1 MKSNEIKIYEKTML
15 FDIYGELL
23 TEKQKELYMLYYL
36 EDYSLAEIAEIKNI
50 SRQGVRDT
58 VKKSYEHLL
67 KYESKLHIMEKYID
81 DRDKLD
87 KVIEL
92 LDGSDDISVKQA
104 REITRE
110 MRDSL

>member
-36 EDYSLAEIAEIKNI
+36 EDYSLAEIAELKSI

-58 VKKSYEHLL
+58 VKKSYEHLNN
-67 KYESKLHIMEKYID
+67 YESKLHIMEKYIK
-81 DRDKLD
+81 DRNKLD
-87 KVIEL
+87 EIISL
-92 LDGSDDISVKQA
+92 LDAYDKESVDKA
-104 REITRE
+104 KDITRE
-110 MRDSL
+110 IRNSL

>member
-36 EDYSLAEIAEIKNI
+36 EDYSLAEIAEIKKI

-58 VKKSYEHLL
+58 VKKSFEHLL
-67 KYESKLHIMEKYID
+67 KYESKLHIMEKYIK

-87 KVIEL
+87 EVIRL
-92 LDGSDDISVKQA
+92 LDDYNDDSVDKA
-104 REITRE
+104 RNITRE
-110 MRDSL
+110 IRDSL